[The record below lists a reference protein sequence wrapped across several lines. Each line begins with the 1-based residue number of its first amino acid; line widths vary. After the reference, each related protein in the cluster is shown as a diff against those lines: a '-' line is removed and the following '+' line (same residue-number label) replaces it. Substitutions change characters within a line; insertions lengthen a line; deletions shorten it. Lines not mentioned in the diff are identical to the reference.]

1 MTLVRRALS
10 HEDVSGALHVRY
22 VVFVDEQGVPVDL
35 ERDEHDATADH
46 IVAVSGGA
54 YVGAGRLVVEEPGY
68 HGLDVSVGHVGHLGR
83 LAVMPEARG
92 SGVGSMLVQ
101 SIEACAGVRGLRVV
115 YLGAQSYV
123 TTFYEGLGYQV
134 FGEAFDDAGIE
145 HRHMWR
151 PLD

>member
-1 MTLVRRALS
+1 MTVVRRAES
-10 HEDVSGALHVRY
+10 DDDVAGALYVRY
-22 VVFVDEQGVPVDL
+22 VVFVEEQGVPVDL
-35 ERDEHDATADH
+35 ERDENDATADH
-46 IVAVSGGA
+46 VVAVSRGS

-68 HGLDVSVGHVGHLGR
+68 HGLDVSLGRVGHLGR

-92 SGVGSMLVQ
+92 SGVGSMLVRQ
-101 SIEACAGVRGLRVV
+101 IEACAGVRGLRVV

-123 TTFYEGLGYQV
+123 TKFYEGLGYQV

-145 HRHMWR
+145 HRHRWR